1 MNAIEIRDLW
11 VRLGKEL
18 VLQGINLEVEEKS
31 TLAII
36 GPNGGGKTTLLRAIL
51 GLIKPE
57 RGRVLIFGEEPERQR
72 AKIGYV
78 PQLSLFDRDFP
89 ATVYE
94 AVKMGAYRKE
104 HGEEKIEKALKMLEI
119 EELKDM
125 MIGELSGGQVQ
136 RALIARALV
145 GEPEI
150 LLLDEP
156 TASIDY
162 EAKTSFYDLLPELKK
177 TIVLVTHDV
186 GIISESIEKVACL
199 NRKLYYHGEREGALE
214 NVSELYHCPVDILAH
229 GLPHR
234 VLREHE

>member
-11 VRLGKEL
+11 VRLGKEP

-31 TLAII
+31 ILAII
-36 GPNGGGKTTLLRAIL
+36 GPNGGGKTTLLKTIL
-51 GLIKPE
+51 GLIKPG
-57 RGRVLIFGEEPERQR
+57 RGRVLIFGEEPEKQR
-72 AKIGYV
+72 RKIGYV

-89 ATVYE
+89 ATVYNV
-94 AVKMGAYRKE
+94 VKMGTYKKE
-104 HGEEKIEKALKMLEI
+104 YKEEKIEKALDMLEI
-119 EELKDM
+119 KELKDKP
-125 MIGELSGGQVQ
+125 IGELSGGQVQ
-136 RALIARALV
+136 RTLIARALV

-162 EAKTSFYDLLPELKK
+162 EAKTSFYDLLPELNK

-186 GIISESIEKVACL
+186 GIISERVEKVACL

-214 NVSELYHCPVDILAH
+214 NVSELYRCPVEILAH

-234 VLREHE
+234 VFKEHE